1 MTFSKDL
8 NSIIVPFYN
17 EEATLEKAVLRLVN
31 EQFKKEIILVND
43 GSTDKSKEIAL
54 NLEKKYEL
62 IKLINFDKN
71 RGKGFAVN
79 IGIKEASGGIIGIF
93 DADLEYSSEDLNDL
107 IVCIRRE
114 SLNFICGSRF
124 IGNKTRNNIYLRTSI
139 ANKLMSR
146 LFSYVYKTKITD
158 VATCLKVFKREII
171 TPGIRFNSKSND
183 QKRVL
188 TPKEAFRNGSDW
200 LVLGRPITK
209 GNIKNNLQNLI
220 NHLK

>member
-71 RGKGFAVN
+71 
-79 IGIKEASGGIIGIF
+79 I
-93 DADLEYSSEDLNDL
+93 YS
-107 IVCIRRE
+107 I
-114 SLNFICGSRF
+114 
-124 IGNKTRNNIYLRTSI
+124 
-139 ANKLMSR
+139 
-146 LFSYVYKTKITD
+146 
-158 VATCLKVFKREII
+158 
-171 TPGIRFNSKSND
+171 
-183 QKRVL
+183 
-188 TPKEAFRNGSDW
+188 
-200 LVLGRPITK
+200 
-209 GNIKNNLQNLI
+209 
-220 NHLK
+220 

>member
-1 MTFSKDL
+1 M
-8 NSIIVPFYN
+8 
-17 EEATLEKAVLRLVN
+17 EKAVLRLVN

-107 IVCIRRE
+107 IVCIRRRE
-114 SLNFICGSRF
+114 S
-124 IGNKTRNNIYLRTSI
+124 
-139 ANKLMSR
+139 
-146 LFSYVYKTKITD
+146 
-158 VATCLKVFKREII
+158 
-171 TPGIRFNSKSND
+171 
-183 QKRVL
+183 
-188 TPKEAFRNGSDW
+188 
-200 LVLGRPITK
+200 
-209 GNIKNNLQNLI
+209 
-220 NHLK
+220 